1 MNKKFSTLVASLLLA
16 TSVGTVNAQF
26 SPLPGAVGTLS
37 KIVHPYG
44 YVQLSD
50 GTAVLEMHPMA
61 DGTYTLQMVT
71 PGTATGIELKNTL
84 WSVVETPN
92 ANDGSL
98 YSFVNLG
105 TGMTL
110 SYDTKEAVAVAAQ
123 TPTLAAKKGA
133 ATIVGGSASQWRWA
147 VSLTPADGTFVL
159 SDMYSAFG
167 AKKDSAIVLVPGTAV
182 SGVAPVTAVKYAF
195 ENLPS
200 DAYAKNNAAGVQLVA
215 KPYDVAPFALT
226 VDDVNSMLWKQDKS
240 SKTKFTFTPDVT
252 GNPMPENLF
261 AKEYKAVPAV
271 GYPANVY
278 DVSVAIVGGVAYT
291 NQKALVNLQVQSDF
305 ADEILAIVKAASAN
319 DAAVSGNVTVIEN
332 FSKKFDATAVTDLA
346 TLEAIVN
353 ESSVPAEMA
362 LENKVKSAVI
372 KAVKASEAHSTNFK
386 AALDAVVAATGGTAM
401 TAGTLYDILNSQTT
415 IAGIETAVK
424 TKNDAVTTL
433 AVKNASDEEI
443 ANRGILSTNGWISLR
458 ATEDASNSANN
469 TYLALDTAYL
479 TNNIDQKFAVKKF
492 IDVAKQSN
500 GAAFAYDNKV
510 RADIN
515 GRFNFQF
522 VYHPASDS
530 IVIRTAGFVSTNDI
544 SGSDF
549 TPVWRDRDATALAAI
564 TPAATPNQ
572 DNTQA
577 EVAHEER
584 NLVKLARL
592 TADHRELTVGSTNFY
607 ADQQL
612 PYSINTRISLNGTSN
627 LVKTTLPS
635 GVYFFN
641 LNTALPSRKDLNGKF
656 TVANYCGE
664 KMEYVNEETTQLFG
678 TAQDFGHMPRTQW
691 VVEQNDGLA
700 GTQTVNITNREYP
713 NIKATNVQLY
723 AAGDDVFTL
732 FTNNSYAIALKDTLS
747 PSLVNVERPN
757 AGALVNE
764 YLGYKRLEAEVL
776 GEKIFNL
783 DYLSGIKLGNFVNVS
798 TTASDTTV
806 YVDVKGEK
814 VFVELVEA
822 PTNAKNKYGYA
833 STKAKAQQLYR
844 TAYLLRVHDASKLV
858 NDSKYIVADPK
869 NENTYS
875 VTKID
880 EGKEL
885 DAVLNGKVSVFFLK
899 ENNQLVSESDT
910 TCYYA
915 LQEAQYSLVDN
926 TTDKYEYVDAANQ
939 RVGVRDASMK
949 FTIEPTCSNNSEVRI
964 ATFALVEDN
973 SPLYRRL
980 GVSKEDDGFADLK
993 TDTAKI
999 YRVNATSREY
1009 LYEDAYSVYSKE
1021 KGINFLGV
1029 EGKGDAAKAALYI
1042 DTAYVRN
1049 NTNMPQYMIAVG
1061 VNVVPAGMMCPENPE
1076 HNDPAFI
1083 EKFGDCG
1090 HKVPT
1095 EGYKTGR
1102 YLINAEDS
1110 VQLVSNGKDY
1120 IWNNKYTRLAF
1131 VEAKH
1136 IADTLVIYRNG
1147 KPSTLAA
1154 DSIFLG
1160 DNKHNMASLGTA
1172 LEDCKTKGDSIHAA
1186 HKYGIKNAVFAFRLV
1201 NDDACDFLIES
1212 AGNHKLPSDN
1222 TGKWVAV
1229 KNGVPVVA
1237 AYSTY
1242 SDAILDAE
1250 IFNIE
1255 KTAEVPTAN
1264 EGISTSEVSVIA
1276 GNGTVTIKG
1285 AQGKTVVIANVLGQT
1300 IANTVLSSDK
1310 AEIAAPAGVVVV
1322 AVEGEAAVKAI
1333 VK

>member
-1 MNKKFSTLVASLLLA
+1 MNKKFSTLVACLLAA
-16 TSVGTVNAQF
+16 TSVGTVSAQYAQYTAAPTTQ
-26 SPLPGAVGTLS
+26 STVVNS
-37 KIVHPYG
+37 YG
-44 YVQLSD
+44 YVQLT
-50 GTAVLEMHPMA
+50 TAAAQGSGYVLAMIESG
-61 DGTYTLQMVT
+61 GTYSLQMVK
-71 PGTATGIELKNTL
+71 AAANVDLKNTL

-110 SYDTKEAVAVAAQ
+110 SYDTKDAIKVDDGTGLPTTGIVA
-123 TPTLAAKKGA
+123 TK
-133 ATIVGGSASQWRWA
+133 IGGSASQWRWA
-147 VSLTPADGTFVL
+147 KTLTPSSGSVTATE
-159 SDMYSAFG
+159 MYSAFG
-167 AKKDSAIVLVPGTAV
+167 AQRDSMLVMVTNNTL
-182 SGVAPVTAVKYAF
+182 SGNSEPVGAVKF
-195 ENLPS
+195 S
-200 DAYAKNNAAGVQLVA
+200 KNNTAATSGLVVL
-215 KPYDVAPFALT
+215 PYDVAPFALT
-226 VDDVNSMLWKQDKS
+226 ADDVNSMLWKQDKS
-240 SKTKFTFTPDVT
+240 GKTKFTFTPDVT

-261 AKEYKAVPAV
+261 AKEYKAVAAV
-271 GYPANVY
+271 GYPANAY
-278 DVSVAIVGGVAYT
+278 QVAAPGTTTALAYT
-291 NQKALVNLQVQSDF
+291 AKKALVNVQVQSDF
-305 ADEILAIVKAASAN
+305 ADEILAIMKAAGTDNAKVQSN
-319 DAAVSGNVTVIEN
+319 ITIIEE
-332 FSKKFDATAVTDLA
+332 FTKKFDASNITDLA
-346 TLEAIVN
+346 GIEAIANTDVT
-353 ESSVPAEMA
+353 PAGMA

-372 KAVKASEAHSTNFK
+372 KAVKANAAHTGS
-386 AALDAVVAATGGTAM
+386 VVAAMQVVVDATTGGAM
-401 TAGTLYDILNSQTT
+401 TGGTLYDILNGQTT
-415 IAGIETAVK
+415 IAGIETEVK
-424 TKNDAVTTL
+424 TVNDAVT
-433 AVKNASDEEI
+433 AQMVKAASDEEI
-443 ANRGILSTNGWISLR
+443 ANRGKLATNGWISLR

-469 TYLALDTAYL
+469 TYLALDTTYL

-500 GAAFAYDNKV
+500 GAAFAYDNAV

-544 SGSDF
+544 SGTEF
-549 TPVWRDRDATALAAI
+549 TPVWRDRDAAKLAAI
-564 TPAATPNQ
+564 VPDETPAQNNAV
-572 DNTQA
+572 A
-577 EVAHEER
+577 EASHVER

-664 KMEYVNEETTQLFG
+664 KMEYVNEEITQLFG

-1049 NTNMPQYMIAVG
+1049 KTNMPQYMIAVG

-1110 VQLVSNGKDY
+1110 VQLASNGKDY

-1136 IADTLVIYRNG
+1136 IADTLVIYRDG

-1160 DNKHNMASLGTA
+1160 DNKHNMATLGTA
-1172 LEDCKTKGDSIHAA
+1172 LKDCKTKGDSIHAA

-1255 KTAEVPTAN
+1255 KTAETPTAN
-1264 EGISTSEVSVIA
+1264 EGISTSEVSVVA
-1276 GNGTVTIKG
+1276 GNGKIIIKG
-1285 AQGKTVVIANVLGQT
+1285 AQGKTVAISNVLGQT
-1300 IANTVLSSDK
+1300 IANTVLSSDN
-1310 AEIAAPAGVVVV
+1310 AEITAPAGVVVV

>member
-110 SYDTKEAVAVAAQ
+110 SYDTEAAVAVAAK
-123 TPTLAAKKGA
+123 TPTLAAKKGT
-133 ATIVGGSASQWRWA
+133 ATIIGGSASQWRWA
-147 VSLTPADGTFVL
+147 VSLTPADGTIVL
-159 SDMYSAFG
+159 NDMYSAFG
-167 AKKDSAIVLVPGTAV
+167 AKKDSAIVLVPGTAIGG

-200 DAYAKNNAAGVQLVA
+200 DAHAKNNVAGVQLVA
-215 KPYDVAPFALT
+215 KPYDVAAFALT
-226 VDDVNSMLWKQDKS
+226 ADDVNSMLWKQDKS
-240 SKTKFTFTPDVT
+240 GKTKFTFTPDVT

-261 AKEYKAVPAV
+261 TKEYKAVAAV
-271 GYPANVY
+271 GYPANTY
-278 DVSVAIVGGVAYT
+278 SVAAPQTAITTT
-291 NQKALVNLQVQSDF
+291 NTAQKTLDDAK
-305 ADEILAIVKAASAN
+305 AKAALAQDIFALIGNTATTFDLTKITLIGDFVKTYTSSSITSYDLIKTQAN
-319 DAAVSGNVTVIEN
+319 VAADDAGKAV
-332 FSKKFDATAVTDLA
+332 
-346 TLEAIVN
+346 
-353 ESSVPAEMA
+353 
-362 LENKVKSAVI
+362 ENKVKDALV
-372 KAVKASEAHSTNFK
+372 KYVKAAVGNNTDITTAFTL
-386 AALDAVVAATGGTAM
+386 AVDAN
-401 TAGTLYDILNSQTT
+401 AGTLSAGVLYTVLNANTT
-415 IAGIETAVK
+415 LDDVKVDVK
-424 TKNDAVTTL
+424 TFTDAVDA
-433 AVKNASDEEI
+433 AVDA
-443 ANRGILSTNGWISLR
+443 ANTEVGTVRAGFTTNGWISLL
-458 ATEDASNSANN
+458 ASEGDNAADN

-492 IDVAKQSN
+492 KDVTTNSLGEYLPVNNA
-500 GAAFAYDNKV
+500 V

-522 VYHPASDS
+522 VYYPASDS

-544 SGSDF
+544 SGTDF

-564 TPAATPNQ
+564 TPAATPAQN
-572 DNTQA
+572 NTLA
-577 EVAHEER
+577 EVAHVER

-664 KMEYVNEETTQLFG
+664 EMEYVNEETTQLFG

-713 NIKATNVQLY
+713 DIKATNVQLY

-732 FTNNSYAIALKDTLS
+732 FSNNSDAIADKDTLS

-798 TTASDTTV
+798 TTANDTTV

-915 LQEAQYSLVDN
+915 LQEASYSLVDN
-926 TTDKYEYVDAANQ
+926 TTDKYEYINVANQ

-949 FTIEPTCSNNSEVRI
+949 FTIEPTCSSNSEVRI

-1110 VQLVSNGKDY
+1110 VQLASNGKDY

-1255 KTAEVPTAN
+1255 KTAETPTAN